1 MKKLRQNKNFRK
13 LVWSILVLVL
23 TYIAQELTSIPREF
37 APLLVLII
45 NEITKYINVELL
57 GDIWVIKPKPEKM
70 ESETEQ

>member
-57 GDIWVIKPKPEKM
+57 GDVWVIKTKPEKM

>member
-57 GDIWVIKPKPEKM
+57 GDV
-70 ESETEQ
+70 